1 MLKTILIVTLSVL
14 NLDTVETAYE
24 EHFDYTVVKRGAVS
38 EPLAAAWD
46 AEAMAGKNYILMQ
59 AANETPVYIRFIE
72 NEPVE
77 GYAPLL
83 TQGWNA
89 TELLVQDTDALALE
103 LADSPFELVSEPADL
118 WEAPNAPRAFQA
130 IGPGDEVLYLT
141 SNPDFVTTE
150 PVDRVFIM
158 VLGGPSLDALSRYYA
173 DTFGMGLGD
182 PLQLP
187 VPFMAEAHGVAADNL
202 YPLRI
207 AIISKDYLLELDE
220 YPDSVGPRPVLP
232 GHLPPG
238 TSMVSFEA
246 VDLDELDVTWRSAPA
261 VVADFP
267 YNGRRV
273 GVTEGPAGEWI
284 ELVEAAA
291 IP

>member
-14 NLDTVETAYE
+14 NLEGAETAYE
-24 EHFDYTVVKRGAVS
+24 QHFDYTVVDRGAVS
-38 EPLAAAWD
+38 EPLAAVWG
-46 AEAMAGKNYILMQ
+46 AEAMAGNNYVLMQ
-59 AANETPVYIRFIE
+59 AANEAPVYIRFIE
-72 NEPVE
+72 NAAVE
-77 GYAPLL
+77 DYAPLV

-89 TELLVQDTDALALE
+89 TELLVQDTDALAVE

-158 VLGGPSLDALSRYYA
+158 VLGGPSLDGLSRYYA
-173 DTFGMGLGD
+173 DTFGLGLGE

-187 VPFMAEAHGVAADNL
+187 VPFMAEAQGVPADTL

-207 AIISKDYLLELDE
+207 AIISKEFLLELDE
-220 YPDSVGPRPVLP
+220 YPASVGPRPMLP

-238 TSMVSFEA
+238 TSMVSFEVA
-246 VDLDELDVTWRSAPA
+246 DLDELDVTWRSEPA
-261 VVADFP
+261 AVADFP

-273 GVTEGPAGEWI
+273 GVTVGSAGEWL
-284 ELVEAAA
+284 ELVEVAAA
-291 IP
+291 P